1 MVWIR
6 QSDTGN
12 PEERRVYDRVIGQL
26 SDRVGNWLSDRVS
39 SQLSEQVNSQI
50 IEWSNWVGRITWG
63 DANVVG
69 DRVTE

>member
-6 QSDTGN
+6 QSETGN
-12 PEERRVYDRVIGQL
+12 TEERRVYDRVIGQL
-26 SDRVGNWLSDRVS
+26 SDRVGNRLSDRVS

-50 IEWSNWVGRITWG
+50 IEWSNWVGRITRG